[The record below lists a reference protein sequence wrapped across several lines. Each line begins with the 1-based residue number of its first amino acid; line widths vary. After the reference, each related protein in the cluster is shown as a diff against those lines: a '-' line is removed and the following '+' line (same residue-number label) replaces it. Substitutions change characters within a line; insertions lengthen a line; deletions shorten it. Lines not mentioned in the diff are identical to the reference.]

1 MSYVLRPYQVDA
13 VEAGVRFFLDKA
25 ARYNALMMLP
35 TGSGKSLC
43 IAGIAQRLDGPVL
56 VFQPSKEILDQNLA
70 KYQSYG
76 NRAAVYSA
84 SFNSRDIGHVTFATI
99 GSVKNKADLFRAFR
113 YVIIDEAHGV
123 NAKNEDGMYTR
134 FLRELGDVK
143 CLGLTA
149 SPYRLVTDG
158 FGGSILK
165 FLTRTRPRV
174 FKELIYYV
182 QNGDLFRDG
191 YLAKLKYT
199 DASAGFDRGQLR
211 INSTG
216 ADYDDD
222 SVARYYAKSGFMDRV
237 AAATRRAMTERKNVL
252 IFTRFV
258 EDGERL
264 MKMVHGVEMVTAEST
279 KREREAVVGHFRLG
293 ITKAVVNCAVLCLD
307 GETEILTRQGWCG
320 IDEMDYSRDIACWS
334 MDGTIRF
341 APPKK
346 IIRRQRIAG
355 ERMVSAHGSAINFR
369 VTENHRMVRSY
380 GRDLRWTTTEARQL
394 VGRRF
399 AFPSSGIADP
409 CGIQIPNEHLS
420 EKEIRRKVIC
430 NSYNYRK
437 NGEGAASA
445 RRIAVDLVMRR
456 AGLRYTQ
463 PKDLSLDDCRFIG
476 FWLGDG
482 SISRW
487 QCSIVQSKIYKNI
500 IEWFE
505 GVIKRTGFH
514 CNRGIIKKRANMSA
528 DAVRWYFA
536 RGTGGRGQVVQNG
549 YYRLEPYLKK
559 RGSELF
565 WGLSRDQFSALM
577 EGLWYAD
584 GEHGIG
590 NKYADSSSSRW
601 SIIGMQKQLYDLLQA
616 VGACRGFRFTQRKV
630 KKHNPKH
637 SQLWDVR
644 WQEIWRTFIAWGKPI
659 LENHWKDE
667 RVWCVESETSYIIT
681 RRNGLITIMGN
692 CTGFDYPEL
701 ETVILAR
708 PTMSLALWYQMIGRC
723 IRPHPE
729 KEYAEVIDLCGNCAM
744 FGRVE
749 DLELVDGGHGM
760 WHIESNGTQLTNIYY
775 GNRGNA
781 GAWRGG
787 APTSVMSGTIEH
799 ETEKAYLLR
808 HADGREL
815 WWPKSKLVVMRIDG
829 LTITARIPKWLAVDK
844 GMT

>member
-1 MSYVLRPYQVDA
+1 MEYALRPYQVAA

-43 IAGIAQRLDGPVL
+43 LAGIAQRLDGPVL
-56 VFQPSKEILDQNLA
+56 VFQPSKEILEQNLA
-70 KYQSYG
+70 KYESYG

-84 SFNSRDIGHVTFATI
+84 SFNRKEIDHVTFATI
-99 GSVKNKADLFRAFR
+99 GSVKGKADLFRAFR

-258 EDGERL
+258 EDGEEL
-264 MKMVHGVEMVTAEST
+264 MRMVPGVEMVTAEST

-293 ITKAVVNCAVLCLD
+293 ITKAVVNVGCLAV
-307 GETEILTRQGWCG
+307 
-320 IDEMDYSRDIACWS
+320 
-334 MDGTIRF
+334 
-341 APPKK
+341 
-346 IIRRQRIAG
+346 
-355 ERMVSAHGSAINFR
+355 
-369 VTENHRMVRSY
+369 
-380 GRDLRWTTTEARQL
+380 
-394 VGRRF
+394 
-399 AFPSSGIADP
+399 
-409 CGIQIPNEHLS
+409 
-420 EKEIRRKVIC
+420 
-430 NSYNYRK
+430 
-437 NGEGAASA
+437 
-445 RRIAVDLVMRR
+445 
-456 AGLRYTQ
+456 
-463 PKDLSLDDCRFIG
+463 
-476 FWLGDG
+476 
-482 SISRW
+482 
-487 QCSIVQSKIYKNI
+487 
-500 IEWFE
+500 
-505 GVIKRTGFH
+505 
-514 CNRGIIKKRANMSA
+514 
-528 DAVRWYFA
+528 
-536 RGTGGRGQVVQNG
+536 
-549 YYRLEPYLKK
+549 
-559 RGSELF
+559 
-565 WGLSRDQFSALM
+565 
-577 EGLWYAD
+577 
-584 GEHGIG
+584 
-590 NKYADSSSSRW
+590 
-601 SIIGMQKQLYDLLQA
+601 
-616 VGACRGFRFTQRKV
+616 
-630 KKHNPKH
+630 
-637 SQLWDVR
+637 
-644 WQEIWRTFIAWGKPI
+644 
-659 LENHWKDE
+659 
-667 RVWCVESETSYIIT
+667 
-681 RRNGLITIMGN
+681 
-692 CTGFDYPEL
+692 GFDYPEL

-729 KEYAEVIDLCGNCAM
+729 KEYAEVIDLCGNYKM
-744 FGRVE
+744 FGKVE
-749 DLELVDGGHGM
+749 DLKLVNGGHGM

-775 GNRGNA
+775 GNRGSA

-815 WWPKSKLVVMRIDG
+815 WWPKSKLEVMVHNGR
-829 LTITARIPKWLAVDK
+829 TITAKIPKWLAIDK
-844 GMT
+844 GMMERPPQLLFSEARP